1 MDTGYT
7 NERVFRIILNGG
19 MFAKVLSSSVSGLDG
34 IQVVVEADISN
45 GLPSFSIV
53 GLPDKAVEESRE
65 RVRSAIK
72 NTGADLPAQRI
83 TVNLAPGDL
92 PKEGSFFD
100 VPIAVAILLATG
112 QLKVDVS
119 HVMFLGELSLNGEL
133 RHTKGVLLMALFAR
147 QNGIGSIFIPEE
159 KQFEKLE
166 ILSLAPLIS
175 SALAE

>member
-1 MDTGYT
+1 
-7 NERVFRIILNGG
+7 

-34 IQVVVEADISN
+34 IQVEVEADISN

-100 VPIAVAILLATG
+100 VPIAIAILIATG
-112 QLKVDVS
+112 QIVCDTKGI
-119 HVMFLGELSLNGEL
+119 MFLGELSLNGEL
-133 RHTKGVLLMALFAR
+133 RHTKGVLPMALMGR
-147 QNGIGSIFIPEE
+147 KN
-159 KQFEKLE
+159 
-166 ILSLAPLIS
+166 
-175 SALAE
+175 